1 MNHIFYHGT
10 CFSPQEAPWPGWLF
24 YAAVH
29 FHPNNPFWED
39 FKYLNQYVTR
49 VQSFLQDGT
58 PDNDVLLYYNIADVM
73 SEQGNRSLQHFSGLD
88 RNMLESSV
96 RESAVTLTENGYA
109 WDMISDKQL
118 LKLILRKK

>member
-73 SEQGNRSLQHFSGLD
+73 S
-88 RNMLESSV
+88 
-96 RESAVTLTENGYA
+96 
-109 WDMISDKQL
+109 
-118 LKLILRKK
+118 